1 MVRLDPLPCTTPVA
15 PTPPA
20 AGGFPPPTECAPD
33 ELARYRA
40 QLEAVCG
47 LAEELPRQCDADTL
61 NVALVRHVQQVLAA
75 DALYVESGGTWR
87 PVGTGP
93 DATSANRLPL
103 DNLREA
109 LAAHCA
115 VARRERRVLVPVQE
129 PAERA
134 LLAGHSALLAPL
146 PTADGSPRTLVVLR
160 QAGPPAF
167 DDQDVRIVSAL
178 LTYAAPALRTV
189 DMSARLQRTAVQTVS
204 ALVNA
209 IDAKD
214 NYTSSHSARV
224 AELARLTARELG
236 LPLREQ
242 QAVEWSG
249 LLHDIGKIGVPE
261 QVLNK
266 PGLLTRSE
274 TAAMQRHT
282 LIGHEMLRPV
292 AQFAPVLDAVL
303 YHHENDDG
311 SGYPHGLRGSEIPP
325 SARIIHVADIF
336 DALTTNRPYRRA
348 YDCETALE
356 MLRVDAGRIT
366 DAAVTAAFELAL
378 RRYRARERE
387 SFVLRFAHLL
397 EPGPAAA
404 GRSLGS

>member
-1 MVRLDPLPCTTPVA
+1 
-15 PTPPA
+15 
-20 AGGFPPPTECAPD
+20 
-33 ELARYRA
+33 
-40 QLEAVCG
+40 
-47 LAEELPRQCDADTL
+47 
-61 NVALVRHVQQVLAA
+61 VQQVLAA
-75 DALYVESGGTWR
+75 DALYVESDGTWR
-87 PVGTGP
+87 LVATGP
-93 DATSANRLPL
+93 DTSAASRLPL
-103 DNLREA
+103 DNLQEA
-109 LAAHCA
+109 LVTHCA
-115 VARRERRVLVPVQE
+115 VARREHRVLVPVLA
-129 PAERA
+129 PAQSS
-134 LLAGHSALLAPL
+134 LLAGHTALLAPL
-146 PTADGSPRTLVVLR
+146 PTANGSPRTLVVLR
-160 QAGPPAF
+160 HASPPAF
-167 DDQDVRIVSAL
+167 DDQDIRIVSAL
-178 LTYAAPALRTV
+178 LTYAAPALRTA
-189 DMSARLQRTAVQTVS
+189 DMSARLQPTAVQTVS

-266 PGLLTRSE
+266 PGLLTPSE

-292 AQFAPVLDAVL
+292 APFAPVLDAVL
-303 YHHENDDG
+303 HHHENDDG
-311 SGYPHGLRGSEIPP
+311 SGYPQGLRGTEIPL

-378 RRYRARERE
+378 RRYRAREHE

-404 GRSLGS
+404 GRSLGSCT